1 MYLLL
6 LYINILVDTQ
16 WSGSLKITK
25 GKKKKNL
32 FYYNLGV
39 RERERMIIKGKL
51 QTNTNFRTISLV
63 STIFKLFR
71 KETS

>member
-6 LYINILVDTQ
+6 LYITILVDTQ

-39 RERERMIIKGKL
+39 RERERERERENDYLGKIA
-51 QTNTNFRTISLV
+51 N
-63 STIFKLFR
+63 
-71 KETS
+71 